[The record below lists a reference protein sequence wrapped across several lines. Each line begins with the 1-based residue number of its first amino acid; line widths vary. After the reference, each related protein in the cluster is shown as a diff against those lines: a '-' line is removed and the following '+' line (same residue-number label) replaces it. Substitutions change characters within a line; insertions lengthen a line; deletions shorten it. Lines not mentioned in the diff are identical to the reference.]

1 MQEVIFWGIWAVLG
15 LIMLLYYLR
24 RGREWFAGTAGGA
37 LRRQF
42 GWHFTCA
49 ESAASGT
56 VCCAWR
62 TWCDTDGR
70 AAFYTVNNKKRGHLI
85 KRCPR
90 ILSRIDFVR
99 KLTSVR

>member
-15 LIMLLYYLR
+15 FDNAAVLPAAKAACAVPAG

-70 AAFYTVNNKKRGHLI
+70 AAFYTVNNKKR
-85 KRCPR
+85 
-90 ILSRIDFVR
+90 D
-99 KLTSVR
+99 TS